1 MYRKYMVYLMYYPL
15 LLCFFPI
22 PLRNLISANSGKRT
36 ELRRGSLLLFRRK
49 ILILKEV
56 SGY

>member
-49 ILILKEV
+49 ILFL
-56 SGY
+56 